1 MEIVAKLKFARISP
15 KKMQPLLGSLR
26 RKPAQAALNSL
37 RYAQTKGGKMIY
49 KLIASAIAN
58 ATNNYNAKSENLR
71 IKSLVVEEG
80 PRYKRYWLR
89 SHGSADIKLKR
100 MAHLTVKLE
109 EILPTPT
116 GKNIKKPSATAGGLK
131 VADKASVSSKSSSAV
146 TPSAG
151 GPVMPTDK
159 PAKLRGKL
167 GGKRLFT
174 RTTMENY

>member
-15 KKMQPLLGSLR
+15 KKVQPLLGSLR

-58 ATNNYNAKSENLR
+58 ASNNYNAKPENLR

-109 EILPTPT
+109 EILPTPSEKT
-116 GKNIKKPSATAGGLK
+116 AKKISPVAGGLK
-131 VADKASVSSKSSSAV
+131 TTNKGAASKISAP
-146 TPSAG
+146 TSSAG
-151 GPVMPTDK
+151 GPVLPTDK

-174 RTTMENY
+174 RTTNK